1 VVGVYYVA
9 QGERLIA
16 AIEQLMASNIQTKGE
31 FYLADAFNVMLARGA
46 TMITRP
52 VSVWEDCGVPET
64 LLHTNRFLLEN
75 GHSQEVATQRSVLI
89 PPVYVAASAQ
99 IENSIV
105 GPYVSIGERVHVKN
119 AIVRDA
125 IIEDDA
131 LIENS
136 LLEHSLIGN
145 LVQMRGSMRQVNLG
159 ADSTELPSE
168 G

>member
-1 VVGVYYVA
+1 
-9 QGERLIA
+9 
-16 AIEQLMASNIQTKGE
+16 
-31 FYLADAFNVMLARGA
+31 
-46 TMITRP
+46 
-52 VSVWEDCGVPET
+52 
-64 LLHTNRFLLEN
+64 
-75 GHSQEVATQRSVLI
+75 VLI

-105 GPYVSIGERVHVKN
+105 GPYVSIGERVHLKN